1 MFLFEQ
7 NNSRE
12 SLHVIVKHKFNNKHE
27 IYEKYEIWYQIQLRT
42 VFWEE
47 SAHTFQLMFKHKKA
61 ALLFFNYLI
70 FNYLIF
76 VLNAVLLKG
85 SPL

>member
-1 MFLFEQ
+1 MKCDTNQ
-7 NNSRE
+7 TNS
-12 SLHVIVKHKFNNKHE
+12 SVLGGN
-27 IYEKYEIWYQIQLRT
+27 QLT
-42 VFWEE
+42 LAVNVQT
-47 SAHTFQLMFKHKKA
+47 HTHRKA

>member
-1 MFLFEQ
+1 MKCDTNQ
-7 NNSRE
+7 TNS
-12 SLHVIVKHKFNNKHE
+12 SVLGGN
-27 IYEKYEIWYQIQLRT
+27 QLT
-42 VFWEE
+42 LAVNVQT
-47 SAHTFQLMFKHKKA
+47 HTHTHRKA